1 MEKSELVIKYEEMYF
16 LENTKEENKEEL
28 SELFENFAKYLINI
42 GEENL
47 LWGKCDFAIL
57 FIPLIKKLYEEYGEI
72 DYIKVY
78 NDFKDWYDIEGV
90 NWEKE
95 IDNIDLL
102 DYMGLYI
109 QDYKSKR

>member
-1 MEKSELVIKYEEMYF
+1 MEKSELVIKYEQMFF
-16 LENTKEENKEEL
+16 LEKTKEENKQEL
-28 SELFENFAKYLINI
+28 SELFENFSKYLINI

-57 FIPLIKKLYEEYGEI
+57 FIPLIKKLYEEYGET
-72 DYIKVY
+72 DYKGVY
-78 NDFKDWYDIEGV
+78 VDFKKWYNREGV
-90 NWEKE
+90 RWEGE

-109 QDYKSKR
+109 QYYKSK